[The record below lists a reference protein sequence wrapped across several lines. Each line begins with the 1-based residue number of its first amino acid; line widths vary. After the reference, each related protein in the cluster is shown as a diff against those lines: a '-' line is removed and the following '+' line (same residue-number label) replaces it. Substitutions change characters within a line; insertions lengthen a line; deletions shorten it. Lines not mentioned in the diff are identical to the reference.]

1 MSTPFDF
8 EHAPGHLVR
17 RAHQLAV
24 ALFMEE
30 TAAFEV
36 TPVQF
41 AILNALIDIPGED
54 QVTLAARV
62 AFDAATSGSV
72 IGRLEARGWIRREVD
87 PKDKRRKLLWVTAEG
102 ERAVARMKSGVARV
116 QQRLMAPLS
125 EPEQA
130 QLVDLL
136 ARLVAGHDAAAPPR
150 SARRAA
156 PNKTGPAGAG
166 GAHPTRKGG
175 GGAAQGVTHPAQPP
189 WPFMRR
195 NEIWLTLR

>member
-1 MSTPFDF
+1 MSIPFDF

-30 TAAFEV
+30 TAAFDV

-54 QVTLAARV
+54 QVTLATRV

-102 ERAVARMKSGVARV
+102 EEAVLRMKPGVARV
-116 QQRLMAPLS
+116 QQRLLAPLS
-125 EPEQA
+125 EPDQSQFVNLLA
-130 QLVDLL
+130 QLVAAHEQ
-136 ARLVAGHDAAAPPR
+136 ARSSQHAA
-150 SARRAA
+150 
-156 PNKTGPAGAG
+156 
-166 GAHPTRKGG
+166 
-175 GGAAQGVTHPAQPP
+175 
-189 WPFMRR
+189 
-195 NEIWLTLR
+195 

>member
-8 EHAPGHLVR
+8 EQAPGHLVR

-30 TAAFEV
+30 TAGFDV

-54 QVTLAARV
+54 QVTLATRV

-102 ERAVARMKSGVARV
+102 EQAVAQMKPGVARV
-116 QQRLMAPLS
+116 QARLLAPLG
-125 EPEQA
+125 EAEQA
-130 QLVDLL
+130 LFVNVLT
-136 ARLVAGHDAAAPPR
+136 RLVAAHESAPETAPAPG
-150 SARRAA
+150 AR
-156 PNKTGPAGAG
+156 
-166 GAHPTRKGG
+166 
-175 GGAAQGVTHPAQPP
+175 
-189 WPFMRR
+189 
-195 NEIWLTLR
+195 